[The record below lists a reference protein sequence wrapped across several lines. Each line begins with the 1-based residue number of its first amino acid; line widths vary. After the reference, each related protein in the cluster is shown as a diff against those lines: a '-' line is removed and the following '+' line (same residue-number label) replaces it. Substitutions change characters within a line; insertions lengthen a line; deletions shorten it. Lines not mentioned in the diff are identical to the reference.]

1 MSSAGG
7 TLTPEERKVLRANI
21 TTKITIDGERYLR
34 NHPEVRDVLSYAVEQ
49 VMASRSDEP
58 VRQLERFLATEDLP
72 ALSARLKKIAPM

>member
-1 MSSAGG
+1 M
-7 TLTPEERKVLRANI
+7 LRANI

-49 VMASRSDEP
+49 VLASRSDEP